1 MSTKERDWIE
11 HKKKVLEIKAEKN
24 WFKRQWLTIKKNYSN
39 SEIFWSSILYVLT
52 IVFLFIDFQ
61 IVLSLSMIASVGLL
75 LRRIFDNPEFEKT
88 PLWIPLVLFFYIAL
102 LFALIAFICVY
113 VWENT
118 IENFN
123 KWLNNK

>member
-11 HKKKVLEIKAEKN
+11 HKKKVLEIRAEKK
-24 WFKRQWLTIKKNYSN
+24 WFRRQWLTIKKRYSN
-39 SEIFWSSILYVLT
+39 AEIFWSSILYILT
-52 IVFLFIDFQ
+52 IVFLFIDVQ

-75 LRRIFDNPEFEKT
+75 LRRIFDNQEFEKT
-88 PLWIPLVLFFYIAL
+88 PLWIPLVLFFYIAI

-118 IENFN
+118 IKKFN
-123 KWLNNK
+123 NWINNK